1 MKASVHWLRDL
12 LGTAKAAGNEAL
24 SAQEAED
31 VLTDLGFPID
41 ARESLANGDTRLE
54 VELTSNRGDC
64 LSHVGLAREIAART
78 GRPLNVPE
86 CGLTHGAGGAAG
98 DRVHNALALTVEVPA
113 ACPRFTARVIK
124 GVRIGPSPAWLAQRL
139 ESVGQRSINN
149 VVDATN
155 LVNFEFGQPT
165 HVFDL
170 AKLSGAR
177 LTVRWA
183 RAGEKLTTLDGK
195 ARVLAP
201 DQLVIA
207 DAERTQSL
215 AGVMGGQDSEV
226 TNATRDV
233 VLEAATWDPLVV
245 RRAARAHQLRTD
257 ASHRYERRVD
267 ARTIDAPAARLAR
280 LILELAGGSLC
291 DGVLDV
297 AAPDAMGPLRSIRLR
312 LSRAESLLG
321 VGFEEREAMRLLS
334 AIGVDSRSAPEQGSM
349 GGVLECTAP
358 AHRPDLVGEIDLIEE
373 LARVKG
379 YAHVPT
385 KERLAVAVRPVQ
397 ASERAVAEIGR
408 TLTGLG
414 FFETVTY
421 SFTTPKLAKAL
432 LEPGTETIEVDD
444 ERRKH
449 EPALRPSVLAG
460 LLVCRKA
467 NEDARVQTPG
477 GGGEHGGGS
486 GGGGVRLFEIASA
499 FAQRK
504 AGPGQAPM
512 TQERRTLAMV
522 MDVPH
527 AEMSKPVSH
536 DQAQLAVRQM
546 RGTIEALGETLGF
559 RAVLSFKTLA
569 SNPCLEPQAGAE
581 VWVRGIRVGSMGMVS
596 AATRRLVDLATPI
609 VACELEL
616 EPLLGSYP
624 PRSSVKPLP
633 TFPGIERDLSLIVAE
648 ATTWGEIEA
657 LVLRSRP
664 ARLEGA
670 EFVGVYRGPQ
680 AGAGKKSVTLRL
692 RFRDP
697 EKTLRHEEVDPE
709 MRQIMEAAK
718 SGLSATVRV

>member
-1 MKASVHWLRDL
+1 MKASVQWLRDL
-12 LGTAKAAGNEAL
+12 LGTAPGGGEL
-24 SAQEAED
+24 SPQEAED

-41 ARESLANGDTRLE
+41 AREALADGDTRLE

-78 GRPLNVPE
+78 GRALNVPE
-86 CGLTHGAGGAAG
+86 CEMPNGTAGGGAEP
-98 DRVHNALALTVEVPA
+98 VHKALSLTVEAPE
-113 ACPRFTARVIK
+113 ACPRFTARVIR
-124 GVRIGPSPAWLAQRL
+124 GVRIGPSPAWLVQRL

-155 LVNFEFGQPT
+155 LLNFEFGQPA

-170 AKLSGAR
+170 AKLAGSNLA
-177 LTVRWA
+177 VRWA
-183 RAGEKLTTLDGK
+183 RAGERITTLDGK
-195 ARVLAP
+195 ARVLAA

-207 DAERTQSL
+207 DAERPQSL

-226 TNATRDV
+226 TIATRDV
-233 VLEAATWDPLVV
+233 VLEVATWDPLVV

-267 ARTIDAPAARLAR
+267 ARTLDGPALRLAR
-280 LILELAGGSLC
+280 LILELAGGRLC
-291 DGVLDV
+291 EGVLDV
-297 AAPDAMGPLRSIRLR
+297 AVGSAMAPNKPIRLR
-312 LSRAESLLG
+312 LTRAESLLG
-321 VGFEEREAMRLLS
+321 LGFAEPEAVGLLG
-334 AIGVDSRSAPEQGSM
+334 AIGVEARGAGV
-349 GGVLECTAP
+349 GVLECVAP
-358 AHRPDLVGEIDLIEE
+358 AHRPDLAAEIDLIEE

-467 NEDARVQTPG
+467 NEDARVQVA
-477 GGGEHGGGS
+477 GS
-486 GGGGVRLFEIASA
+486 GGVRLFEVASA
-499 FAQRK
+499 FAQRWR
-504 AGPGQAPM
+504 ALGQAPE
-512 TQERRTLAMV
+512 TLEQRTLAMV
-522 MDVPH
+522 MDVPN
-527 AEMSKPVSH
+527 AEMGRPASH
-536 DQAQLAVRQM
+536 EQTQLAVRHM
-546 RGTIEALGETLGF
+546 RGVIEALGETLGF
-559 RAVLSFKTLA
+559 RADLSFKTLV
-569 SNPCLEPQAGAE
+569 SSPCLEPTIGAE
-581 VWVRGIRVGSMGMVS
+581 VCIRGARVGSMGLMS
-596 AATRRLVDLATPI
+596 AASRRLVDLATPI
-609 VACELEL
+609 VACELVL
-616 EPLLGSYP
+616 EPLIAAYP
-624 PRSSVKPLP
+624 PRSSVRPLP

-657 LVLRSRP
+657 LVLRSKP

-670 EFVGVYRGPQ
+670 SFVGVYRGPQ

-692 RFRDP
+692 RFRDAA
-697 EKTLRHEEVDPE
+697 KTLRHEEVDPE
-709 MRQIMEAAK
+709 MRQIMDAATA
-718 SGLSATVRV
+718 GLGATVRV

>member
-1 MKASVHWLRDL
+1 M
-12 LGTAKAAGNEAL
+12 L

-41 ARESLANGDTRLE
+41 ARETLANGDTRLE

-78 GRPLNVPE
+78 GRALKVPE
-86 CGLTHGAGGAAG
+86 CELPTGSGVGGGGAGEP
-98 DRVHNALALTVEVPA
+98 VQKALTLAVEVPE
-113 ACPRFTARVIK
+113 ACPRFTARVIR
-124 GVRIGPSPAWLAQRL
+124 GVRIGPSPAWLVQRL

-170 AKLSGAR
+170 AKIAGAR

-183 RAGEKLTTLDGK
+183 RGAERLTTLDGK
-195 ARVLAP
+195 GRVLAA

-207 DAERTQSL
+207 DVERPQSL

-226 TNATRDV
+226 TGATRDV
-233 VLEAATWDPLVV
+233 ALEAATWDPLVV

-297 AAPDAMGPLRSIRLR
+297 AGTGAMGPIRSIRLR

-321 VGFEEREAMRLLS
+321 VGFDEREAMRLLQ
-334 AIGVDSRSAPEQGSM
+334 AIGVESRSVPGQAGSA

-358 AHRPDLVGEIDLIEE
+358 AHRPDLVAEIDLIEE

-421 SFTTPKLAKAL
+421 SFTTPKLARAL

-467 NEDARVQTPG
+467 NEDARVQAPGSG
-477 GGGEHGGGS
+477 GGGAGGS
-486 GGGGVRLFEIASA
+486 GGGGVRLFEIASSY
-499 FAQRK
+499 AQRK
-504 AGPGQAPM
+504 AGPGQAPA
-512 TQERRTLAMV
+512 TLEQRTVAMV
-522 MDVPH
+522 MDVPS
-527 AEMSKPVSH
+527 AEMGKPASH
-536 DQAQLAVRQM
+536 EQTQLAVRHM
-546 RGTIEALGETLGF
+546 RGVIEAVSETMGF
-559 RAVLSFKTLA
+559 RSELAFKALS
-569 SNPCLEPQAGAE
+569 SSPCMDPAAGAE
-581 VWVRGIRVGSMGMVS
+581 VWVRGSRIGSMGLVS

-609 VACELEL
+609 VACELPL
-616 EPLLGSYP
+616 EPLIAAYP
-624 PRSSVKPLP
+624 PRSSVRPLP

-648 ATTWGEIEA
+648 ATTWGEIES
-657 LVLRSRP
+657 LVLRSTP

-670 EFVGVYRGPQ
+670 SFVGVYRGPQ

-697 EKTLRHEEVDPE
+697 AKTLRHEEVDPE
-709 MRQIMEAAK
+709 MKQIMDAATA
-718 SGLSATVRV
+718 GLGASVRV